1 MEKMINNYKKRILL
15 SIMIYFI
22 GFFIIFPFIMILDMD
37 LGVIKYVE
45 QDNTWISY
53 FIHNYWINI
62 LIIIGGLLFSIPSIF
77 IMFINGMVSGF
88 FVSQSIISNTII
100 DLILGIAAHSI
111 FEIVAMIISGAISFQ
126 ITAYLYYKFCKRK
139 KVEIDI
145 KLMIKLIAVMTLLTV
160 IAAIIEVTFS
170 FLM

>member
-88 FVSQSIISNTII
+88 LCLN
-100 DLILGIAAHSI
+100 
-111 FEIVAMIISGAISFQ
+111 
-126 ITAYLYYKFCKRK
+126 
-139 KVEIDI
+139 
-145 KLMIKLIAVMTLLTV
+145 LL
-160 IAAIIEVTFS
+160 
-170 FLM
+170 

>member
-1 MEKMINNYKKRILL
+1 M
-15 SIMIYFI
+15 
-22 GFFIIFPFIMILDMD
+22 
-37 LGVIKYVE
+37 
-45 QDNTWISY
+45 
-53 FIHNYWINI
+53 
-62 LIIIGGLLFSIPSIF
+62 
-77 IMFINGMVSGF
+77 
-88 FVSQSIISNTII
+88 SQSIISNTII